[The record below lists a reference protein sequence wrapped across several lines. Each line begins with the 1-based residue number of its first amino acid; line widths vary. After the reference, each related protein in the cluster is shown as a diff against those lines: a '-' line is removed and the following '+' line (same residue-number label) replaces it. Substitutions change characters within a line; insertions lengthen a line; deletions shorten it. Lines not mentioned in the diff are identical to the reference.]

1 MEELDKV
8 VEALEVVERYED
20 YLFRRAWG
28 RVLLTIGIVVPL
40 GFILAMNAQLLAQI
54 LGLPA
59 DTVMLL
65 SSTMTAIVVFGL
77 VILLFGSAQAARSK
91 KPTDSAPR
99 GVLHGVVIGL
109 LWFVAFL
116 SIGLVPEAFAQVS
129 LLWVAGVACICTY
142 MVLKLTPGH
151 EGYNEILF
159 LGIVLLVA
167 SLPLLAMSEQDIAQY
182 LALTAFSATFV
193 FGGLY
198 AIATSSRKLG
208 KTE

>member
-65 SSTMTAIVVFGL
+65 SSTMTVIVVFGL
-77 VILLFGSAQAARSK
+77 VILSFGSAQAARSK
-91 KPTDSAPR
+91 KSTDSAPR

-109 LWFVAFL
+109 FWFVAFL
-116 SIGLVPEAFAQVS
+116 SVGFIPEAFAQVS
-129 LLWVAGVACICTY
+129 LLWVGGVACICTY

-151 EGYNEILF
+151 EGHNEILF

-167 SLPLLAMSEQDIAQY
+167 SLPLLAVSEQDIAQY
-182 LALTAFSATFV
+182 LALTVFSAAFV

-198 AIATSSRKLG
+198 AIATSSRKLS

>member
-28 RVLLTIGIVVPL
+28 RALLTIGIMIPL

-54 LGLPA
+54 LSLPA
-59 DTVMLL
+59 DTIMLL
-65 SSTMTAIVVFGL
+65 SSFMTVIVVFAL
-77 VILLFGSAQAARSK
+77 VVLSFGSAQAASSK
-91 KPTDSAPR
+91 KSTDSAPK
-99 GVLHGVVIGL
+99 GLIHAVVIGGI
-109 LWFVAFL
+109 WFAAFL
-116 SIGLVPEAFAQVS
+116 LIGFVPEAFAQVS

-142 MVLKLTPGH
+142 VVLKLTPGH
-151 EGYNEILF
+151 ESYNEILF

-167 SLPLLAMSEQDIAQY
+167 SLPLLAVGEQDIVQY
-182 LALTAFSATFV
+182 LALIVFSAAFV
-193 FGGLY
+193 FGGFI
-198 AIATSSRKLG
+198 AIATSSRKLS